1 MTNLKNT
8 LPSNMNKNENYEKL
22 MKWVMQDSSILKMDI
37 NDIAYNIQTIDILNV
52 ITNQFEFEE
61 FIKDLESRTG
71 KKIYKLQTNR
81 TGNRKKGAV
90 KNFFNDHYTNLNEW
104 ELNFIRSVMKFNSY
118 SEKQVSIIVK
128 ILNKYDKKYLSL
140 FQSQFQK

>member
-8 LPSNMNKNENYEKL
+8 PPSNMNKNENYEKL

-90 KNFFNDHYTNLNEW
+90 KNFFNDHYINLNE
-104 ELNFIRSVMKFNSY
+104 
-118 SEKQVSIIVK
+118 
-128 ILNKYDKKYLSL
+128 
-140 FQSQFQK
+140 

>member
-52 ITNQFEFEE
+52 ITNQFEFEK

-71 KKIYKLQTNR
+71 KKIYKSKTNR
-81 TGNRKKGAV
+81 TGDRKKGTV
-90 KNFFNDHYTNLNEW
+90 RNFFNDHYINLNEW
-104 ELNFIRSVMKFNSY
+104 ELNFIRSVMNFNSY
-118 SEKQVSIIVK
+118 SEKQELIITK

-140 FQSQFQK
+140 FQS

>member
-8 LPSNMNKNENYEKL
+8 PPSNMNKNENYEKL

-140 FQSQFQK
+140 FQS